1 MFPFFLLL
9 CYFKANDA
17 LWFFFSFIHRSL
29 KMKQDTAT
37 DLDLEWMHGWPEPE
51 LPRHQT
57 WTQTASILMNSYH
70 LRITKLK
77 TYLESY

>member
-1 MFPFFLLL
+1 MMLFG
-9 CYFKANDA
+9 
-17 LWFFFSFIHRSL
+17 FFFSFIHRSL

-57 WTQTASILMNSYH
+57 WTQTASVLMNSYH